1 MAVMVQI
8 RNMPEELHLKM
19 KERAAKAG
27 MSLSQYLLMELRKS
41 AEVPTIEEMRERLRN
56 LPPIE
61 TSESPADII
70 RALRGPI

>member
-1 MAVMVQI
+1 MSVMVQI

-41 AEVPTIEEMRERLRN
+41 ADVPTMEEMRERLSN

-61 TSESPADII
+61 TSESPVDII
-70 RALRGPI
+70 RARRGPI

>member
-41 AEVPTIEEMRERLRN
+41 AEVPTMEEMRERLRN

-61 TSESPADII
+61 TSESPVDII
-70 RALRGPI
+70 RARRGPI

>member
-1 MAVMVQI
+1 
-8 RNMPEELHLKM
+8 MPEELHLKK

-41 AEVPTIEEMRERLRN
+41 AEVPTMEEMRERLRN

-61 TSESPADII
+61 TSESPVDII
-70 RALRGPI
+70 RARRGPI

>member
-1 MAVMVQI
+1 MSVMVQI

-41 AEVPTIEEMRERLRN
+41 AEVPTMEEMRERLRN

-61 TSESPADII
+61 TSESPVDII
-70 RALRGPI
+70 RARRGPI